1 MIVGSNPIVPAS
13 LRKAARSR
21 RAAFPISPKITP
33 NLPYFPPFF
42 TRFYTVWGFYEG
54 LPIPPKRLL
63 RPLPHPQDPRHLH
76 APLHLPPGLY
86 CRFQKPVFFRK
97 DKEIQNHLGL
107 NQKALQ
113 RARMTLQER
122 GLITFISGKG
132 NQTTTYHMLGTV
144 LLPEGMA
151 KSTIP
156 CGQNKGK
163 GMDIL
168 STPIIKNKDRLKN
181 RIGDRRQFGTTAQ
194 ELLKKYKED
203 L

>member
-1 MIVGSNPIVPAS
+1 
-13 LRKAARSR
+13 
-21 RAAFPISPKITP
+21 
-33 NLPYFPPFF
+33 
-42 TRFYTVWGFYEG
+42 
-54 LPIPPKRLL
+54 
-63 RPLPHPQDPRHLH
+63 
-76 APLHLPPGLY
+76 
-86 CRFQKPVFFRK
+86 
-97 DKEIQNHLGL
+97 
-107 NQKALQ
+107 
-113 RARMTLQER
+113 MTLQER